1 MPIQVL
7 SETPS
12 LFSQI
17 LAELRNQKLQRDR
30 HRFRWN
36 LQRAGF
42 LLGYELSKHLAYQEV
57 TITTPLAEAKVHV
70 LSEPPVLISIL
81 RAGNALLQGVLE
93 AFDFAEVGYVAAY
106 RTELTN
112 RDITVQ
118 VDYLAVPPLTNR
130 VAVLVDPMLATA
142 TSILTA
148 WEALRFRG
156 QPKALFI
163 LALIASEYG
172 VTRLQKHLPQ
182 AHLIVGAVDKEL
194 TAKGYIVPG
203 LGDAGDLAYG
213 PLHHG

>member
-1 MPIQVL
+1 VL

-118 VDYLAVPPLTNR
+118 VDYLAAPPLTNR

>member
-1 MPIQVL
+1 VL

-42 LLGYELSKHLAYQEV
+42 LLGYELSKHLAFQEV
-57 TITTPLAEAKVHV
+57 AITTPLAEAKVHV